1 MGPSAHVAFCLCRLS
16 SHRNQSP
23 EYQRKPDPY
32 FVWTVDDVLRAR
44 ICFGV
49 LDRKSL
55 WLPAKLKTLTAF
67 YDFQTLG
74 APIAGIYLTPVSR
87 DLGYASQIS
96 NGEYKKWLPLILPN
110 PKALEDFPLRLVVG
124 VADGQC
130 LFFSDTPRW
139 EAKQ

>member
-1 MGPSAHVAFCLCRLS
+1 LVRPL
-16 SHRNQSP
+16 
-23 EYQRKPDPY
+23 
-32 FVWTVDDVLRAR
+32 
-44 ICFGV
+44 
-49 LDRKSL
+49 
-55 WLPAKLKTLTAF
+55 LTAF
-67 YDFQTLG
+67 YDLQTLG

-96 NGEYKKWLPLILPN
+96 NGEYKEWSPLILPS
-110 PKALEDFPLRLVVG
+110 PQALEHFPLRFVVG